1 MITIKKLST
10 YTLFLCGICFSL
22 NAQQSSDTTQALN
35 AKEQCVVLISAFTAK
50 GDLPKLHSA
59 LVDGLNAGLTINE
72 IKEVLVQLYA
82 YTGFPRSLNALQTF
96 MDVLKTR
103 KQNGIIDKLGSAP
116 TPIGD
121 NRNKLQVGTDNQ
133 TRLVGQPIKGELYE
147 FSPTIDVF
155 LKEHLFAD
163 IFGRDNLDWKTRELV
178 TIAALAA
185 LGGVENQL
193 RSHFRVG
200 MHNGLTERQLE
211 HLVAFVASNI
221 GTAEGDAADRVLSMV
236 LQRGDKLTADSVNRT
251 GMTHQITLFPKGE
264 KITNQN
270 FTGDAWLQI
279 MVTADS
285 MNTVQVGSVT
295 FDPGARTNWHFHPGG
310 QILMIIEGTG
320 YYQEQGKLKRLIRK
334 GEVVECP
341 PNTSHWHGASKYE
354 KMIHVAIT
362 NTNKGVVIWQQPVTD
377 EEYRKQP
384 N

>member
-285 MNTVQVGSVT
+285 INTVQVGSVT

>member
-320 YYQEQGKLKRLIRK
+320 YYQEQGKSKRLIRK

-377 EEYRKQP
+377 EEYGKQP

>member
-1 MITIKKLST
+1 
-10 YTLFLCGICFSL
+10 
-22 NAQQSSDTTQALN
+22 
-35 AKEQCVVLISAFTAK
+35 
-50 GDLPKLHSA
+50 
-59 LVDGLNAGLTINE
+59 
-72 IKEVLVQLYA
+72 
-82 YTGFPRSLNALQTF
+82 
-96 MDVLKTR
+96 
-103 KQNGIIDKLGSAP
+103 
-116 TPIGD
+116 
-121 NRNKLQVGTDNQ
+121 
-133 TRLVGQPIKGELYE
+133 
-147 FSPTIDVF
+147 VF

-211 HLVAFVASNI
+211 HLVALVASNI
-221 GTAEGDAADRVLSMV
+221 GTAEGDAADRVLLMV
-236 LQRGDKLTADSVNRT
+236 LQRGDKPTADSVNRT

>member
-211 HLVAFVASNI
+211 HLVALVASNI
-221 GTAEGDAADRVLSMV
+221 GTAEGDAADRVLLMV
-236 LQRGDKLTADSVNRT
+236 LQRGDKPTADSVNRT

-320 YYQEQGKLKRLIRK
+320 YYQEQGKSKRLIRK

>member
-35 AKEQCVVLISAFTAK
+35 AKEQCVVVISAFTAK